1 MRLSKE
7 EIEVINKSVLD
18 IDPDAQIKLFG
29 SRTDDNKLG
38 GDIDLLLIS
47 DKLTFSDKLTIL
59 INIKKYLGERKID
72 IILFN
77 KEDLFH
83 NYINSEAIL
92 L

>member
-7 EIEVINKSVLD
+7 EIEVIKKSVLD

-29 SRTDDNKLG
+29 SRTDANKLG

>member
-7 EIEVINKSVLD
+7 EIKIIKKSILD
-18 IDPDAQIKLFG
+18 IDPNAQIKLFG
-29 SRTDDNKLG
+29 SRTDDTKLG

>member
-7 EIEVINKSVLD
+7 EIEVIKKSVLD

>member
-7 EIEVINKSVLD
+7 EIEVIKKSVLD

-59 INIKKYLGERKID
+59 INIIYS
-72 IILFN
+72 LFI
-77 KEDLFH
+77 E
-83 NYINSEAIL
+83 
-92 L
+92 

>member
-7 EIEVINKSVLD
+7 EIKIIKKSILD
-18 IDPDAQIKLFG
+18 IDPNAQIKLFG
-29 SRTDDNKLG
+29 SRTDDTKLG

-83 NYINSEAIL
+83 NYINSEAVL

>member
-7 EIEVINKSVLD
+7 EIEVIKKSVLD
-18 IDPDAQIKLFG
+18 IDPNAQIKLFG

-83 NYINSEAIL
+83 NYINSEAVL